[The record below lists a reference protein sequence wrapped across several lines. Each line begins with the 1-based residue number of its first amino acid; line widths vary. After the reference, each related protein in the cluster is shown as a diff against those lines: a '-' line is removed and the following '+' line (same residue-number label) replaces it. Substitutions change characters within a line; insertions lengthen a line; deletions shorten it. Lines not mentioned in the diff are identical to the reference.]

1 MKKSRGFTLIELIMV
16 IVILGILAAVAL
28 PKFADLQGDARAASI
43 QGASGAMNSAMTIV
57 HSQSLVNGTES
68 AATST
73 VTLEGTSID
82 IVYGYPTIASI
93 SVVAGLGAN
102 DYTNTA
108 GVISLSPAIT
118 SCDVTYVNAT
128 SSASATATLDTSGC

>member
-1 MKKSRGFTLIELIMV
+1 MKKSRGFTLIELVMV

-28 PKFADLQGDARAASI
+28 PKFANLKGDARAASI
-43 QGASGAMNSAMTIV
+43 LGAAGAINSAMTIV

-73 VTLEGTSID
+73 VTLEGASIA

-93 SVVAGLGAN
+93 SVAAGLGAN

-118 SCDVTYVNAT
+118 NCNVTYVNAT
-128 SSASATATLDTSGC
+128 SSLSPTSTIVTSSC